1 MATLCVTR
9 PITNDFFIIYLLIDI
24 YTAAHAQNSSPC
36 MFSPVQ
42 FLYQNASST
51 STSHILNTVSITY
64 RFHSF
69 FCFVMQQKMPTN
81 RQSVGTTYRSR
92 GSETSD
98 VVDYFFFATKA
109 SAMELRS
116 REVGAYCFENKFIR
130 AHFQLL
136 LLFQNCHNK
145 NLVLCLCLHLIHS
158 LQCAFLSS
166 SLTISLC
173 CQGQFQAAAAQR
185 ASASYN

>member
-1 MATLCVTR
+1 MLQEEEEKEEGNLALDAWKPIKVAWLNHSWIPRQTAVVDDMATLCVTR

-92 GSETSD
+92 GSETSN
-98 VVDYFFFATKA
+98 VVDYFF
-109 SAMELRS
+109 LRQKPLLWNYA
-116 REVGAYCFENKFIR
+116 REK
-130 AHFQLL
+130 
-136 LLFQNCHNK
+136 
-145 NLVLCLCLHLIHS
+145 
-158 LQCAFLSS
+158 
-166 SLTISLC
+166 
-173 CQGQFQAAAAQR
+173 
-185 ASASYN
+185 